1 MITYN
6 PAFDLYHSIFRMAH
20 IVNSLQEGECLEIDK
35 IRIWDFYLLYPS
47 KTYDIDIRPRKE
59 KDIYAARKRWIDRER
74 NPYEYKGDNRK
85 LFEWIKPVQV
95 SALSCLVSC
104 GILKKEEYL
113 NNKVCVSDRQAL
125 DDFVSHAG
133 PLTAGERNTL
143 AFMSY
148 FSRMMPLSG
157 FNGLKARTQLLESMY
172 DAE

>member
-20 IVNSLQEGECLEIDK
+20 IVKFLQEGECFEIDK
-35 IRIWDFYLLYPS
+35 IRIWDFYFLYPS
-47 KTYDIDIRPRKE
+47 KIYDINIKPRKE
-59 KDIYAARKRWIDRER
+59 KDVFLAREKWIDKEC

-113 NNKVCVSDRQAL
+113 NNKVSVSNRQAL
-125 DDFVSHAG
+125 DDFLEHAG
-133 PLTAGERNTL
+133 PLTVRERNTL

-148 FSRMMPLSG
+148 FSRIMSLTG
-157 FNGLKARTQLLESMY
+157 FDGLKARTQLLESKY